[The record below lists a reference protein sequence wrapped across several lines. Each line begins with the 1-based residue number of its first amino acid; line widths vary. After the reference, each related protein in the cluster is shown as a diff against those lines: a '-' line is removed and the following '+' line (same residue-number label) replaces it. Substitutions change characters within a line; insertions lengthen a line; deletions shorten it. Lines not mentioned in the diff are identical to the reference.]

1 MQAQDR
7 GLRLPAKSLV
17 FPHTRAQDFSH
28 GLSSQWLIVTQA
40 SQSGTELNILEL
52 IPVFLDTTPSDIG
65 VPLPAPGR
73 VSTHSQCSMRPLA
86 LSLGQRACKC
96 PMSPKSL
103 VQGCLHSQKPPIN
116 YWHLTQ
122 PLMACALPIEAA
134 VSPCPVRRE
143 QSPSSGTQPHSVSAT
158 SNRRPTTPLHG
169 MVREP
174 ASLPLLSC
182 QLLLVSMPD
191 KTHPLTRT
199 NFHEFFLRSSI

>member
-1 MQAQDR
+1 MQAQVR
-7 GLRLPAKSLV
+7 GQRLPAKSLV
-17 FPHTRAQDFSH
+17 FPHTRAQDFIR
-28 GLSSQWLIVTQA
+28 GLSSHWLIVTQA

-52 IPVFLDTTPSDIG
+52 IPVFLDTTPSDVG
-65 VPLPAPGR
+65 VPLPPPGR

-86 LSLGQRACKC
+86 LSLGQRAYKC

-103 VQGCLHSQKPPIN
+103 ARGCLHSQKPLIN

-122 PLMACALPIEAA
+122 SLMACALPIEAA

-143 QSPSSGTQPHSVSAT
+143 QSPSSGTQPRSVSAT
-158 SNRRPTTPLHG
+158 SRRGPTTPSHG

-191 KTHPLTRT
+191 KTHPLTWT